1 MNSLTVPI
9 RREPQAFNDRKCYL
23 AVLCNCINC
32 YREISNTLKLFLKE
46 SAVVTDVTSSSFHL
60 WLCSFLFSF
69 SLPDCYLLA
78 NLCQFTGTTF
88 SWTATGGMTGFPRT
102 DKRVAI
108 PSFHLL
114 KWLNG
119 VALNDTTCIRN
130 VFKICHAI
138 QKPKGGHI
146 KQTGDIKAF
155 HCSENSGL
163 LQHDTVQRA
172 GLTYPDVSRKSHDF
186 SFQGGV
192 LDQLLLQLPFPCI
205 WRCTFLRNACY
216 TV

>member
-1 MNSLTVPI
+1 MSRP
-9 RREPQAFNDRKCYL
+9 
-23 AVLCNCINC
+23 VLFT
-32 YREISNTLKLFLKE
+32 YG
-46 SAVVTDVTSSSFHL
+46 SAASF
-60 WLCSFLFSF
+60 FSF

-119 VALNDTTCIRN
+119 VALNDTTCVRN
-130 VFKICHAI
+130 VFKICHAN

-146 KQTGDIKAF
+146 KQTGDIKVF
-155 HCSENSGL
+155 HRSDNSGL
-163 LQHDTVQRA
+163 LQHDTVQRV

-192 LDQLLLQLPFPCI
+192 LDQLPFYNSPSLAYEDVRFSETPVTRPNTPHDQKLQHQRYWKLKSGHFNI
-205 WRCTFLRNACY
+205 SFEEGK
-216 TV
+216 